1 MTAQHA
7 LNELLRLRSAAP
19 AGAGEVTIHG
29 CDPFYRTPYRAGE
42 VTAASLAATGIA
54 ANDIWEIRTG
64 KRQKIAISVGEAAA
78 TLRTTDYTL
87 KRDETGVYRTIPI
100 SDSMADMHTITQPW
114 PTRDGRWFL
123 PHFNLPN
130 LKARVLGVLKCG
142 DTPAEVGAAIAG
154 WNADQLEAAIAKA
167 RACGGKIRTT
177 AEWLAHPH
185 GAYLSGRPPVEIQ
198 RIGDSLPENLHAGGR
213 PLAGVR
219 VLDLTRILAG
229 PISGRTLAEHGAD
242 VLMVSAEGL
251 PQVPEFVRDT
261 SHGKRSCFLDL
272 KQPEDA
278 RHFAELVRGA
288 DVVIDGYRPGA
299 IASLGFGARQ
309 LAALRPGIVYLSV
322 SCFGSGGPFA
332 DRAGWEQI
340 AQAVTGICQT
350 HGQLTG
356 AGQPK
361 LVRATMCDYNTGYL
375 AAYGV
380 MLALT
385 RRAREGGSWAVRA
398 SLCQTAMFIRRQG
411 LREEFSDGPERLADT
426 ELNRCYIAA
435 ETSYG
440 ALKTLGPVLRMSET
454 QPRWA
459 RPTPRFGGDQ
469 PEWLPRESVA
479 NTA

>member
-1 MTAQHA
+1 MSAQQA
-7 LNELLRLRSAAP
+7 LNELLQLRTGAP
-19 AGAGEVTIHG
+19 LTGAGVAIHG

-42 VTAASLAATGIA
+42 VTAATLAATGIA
-54 ANDIWEIRTG
+54 ADDIWEIRSG
-64 KRQKIAISVGEAAA
+64 RRQQIAISVREAAA

-87 KRDETGVYRTIPI
+87 KRDELGVYRSIPI
-100 SDSMADMHTITQPW
+100 SDSMAHMHTITQPW

-130 LKARVLGVLKCG
+130 LQARVLGVLKCG
-142 DTPAEVGAAIAG
+142 ATPEEVGAAISR
-154 WNADQLEAAIAKA
+154 WNADELEAAIAQA

-185 GAYLSGRPPVEIQ
+185 GAYLSSRPPVEIQ
-198 RIGDSLPENLHAGGR
+198 RIGDSEPETFRAGDR
-213 PLAGVR
+213 PLSGIR

-242 VLMVSAEGL
+242 VLMVTAQDL

-261 SHGKRSCFLDL
+261 SHGKRSCYLDL
-272 KQPEDA
+272 KRAEDA
-278 RHFAELVRGA
+278 RCFAQLVRDA

-299 IASLGFGARQ
+299 IAALGFGVPQ
-309 LAALRPGIVYLSV
+309 LSALRPGIVYLSV

-340 AQAVTGICQT
+340 AQAVTGVCQT

-380 MLALT
+380 MLALA

-411 LREEFSDGPERLADT
+411 LLSEFSDGQERLNEAELEGCYVAAD
-426 ELNRCYIAA
+426 
-435 ETSYG
+435 TSYG
-440 ALKTLGPVLRMSET
+440 ALKTLGPVLKMSET
-454 QPRWA
+454 QPRWS
-459 RPTPRFGGDQ
+459 RTTPRLGGDQ
-469 PEWLPRESVA
+469 PDWLPRDISR
-479 NTA
+479 

>member
-7 LNELLRLRSAAP
+7 LNELLRLRTGAAVN
-19 AGAGEVTIHG
+19 AAEFAIHG
-29 CDPFYRTPYRAGE
+29 RDPFYRTPYRAGE

-54 ANDIWEIRTG
+54 ASDIWEIRTG
-64 KRQKIAISVGEAAA
+64 RRQKMEIAVREAAG
-78 TLRTTDYTL
+78 TLRSSDYTL

-100 SDSMADMHTITQPW
+100 SDSMAHMHTITQPW

-130 LKARVLGVLKCG
+130 LQARVLGVLKC
-142 DTPAEVGAAIAG
+142 DSTPAGVSAAIAR
-154 WNADQLEAAIAKA
+154 WNADELEAAIAKA

-185 GAYLSGRPPVEIQ
+185 GAYLSGRPPVEVQ
-198 RIGDSLPENLHAGGR
+198 RIGNSPPEQFHAGDR
-213 PLAGVR
+213 PLSGIR

-229 PISGRTLAEHGAD
+229 PISGRSLAEHGAD
-242 VLMVSAEGL
+242 VLMVTAEHL

-272 KQPEDA
+272 RRPDDA
-278 RHFAELVRGA
+278 RQFTELVRGA

-299 IASLGFGARQ
+299 IASLGFGLQQ
-309 LAALRPGIVYLSV
+309 LAVLRPGIVYLSV

-340 AQAVTGICQT
+340 AQAVTGVCQT
-350 HGQLTG
+350 NGELSG

-380 MLALT
+380 MLALA

-411 LREEFSDGPERLADT
+411 LLAEFSDASERLGDAELGRCHVAADT
-426 ELNRCYIAA
+426 G
-435 ETSYG
+435 YG

-454 QPRWA
+454 QPHWA
-459 RPTPRFGGDQ
+459 RPTPRLGGDQ
-469 PEWLPRESVA
+469 PEWLQRD
-479 NTA
+479 